1 MDSRERLVIG
11 YLSKAVTLN
20 ALTLSSAV
28 AYSLGKIQVIP
39 GAYIQA
45 AVVAGMVYGVYALYV
60 MWAVWSPE
68 KGEKVIESLPTRAQ
82 ECLEEERNDI
92 EELKSNIEKLK
103 WRNKNKQ
110 FIFMV

>member
-11 YLSKAVTLN
+11 YLSKAVALN

-28 AYSLGKIQVIP
+28 AYSLDMVQAIP
-39 GAYIQA
+39 GAYIQTS
-45 AVVAGMVYGVYALYV
+45 VIAGMVYGVYALYV

-82 ECLEEERNDI
+82 ECIDEERNDI

-103 WRNKNKQ
+103 WRNKNK
-110 FIFMV
+110 

>member
-20 ALTLSSAV
+20 ALTLSLAV
-28 AYSLGKIQVIP
+28 AYSLDKLQAIP
-39 GAYIQA
+39 VAYIQA

-68 KGEKVIESLPTRAQ
+68 KGEKLIESLPTIAQ
-82 ECLEEERNDI
+82 ECIEEERNDI
-92 EELKSNIEKLK
+92 EELKSNIEQLK
-103 WRNKNKQ
+103 WRNKNK
-110 FIFMV
+110 